1 MTTDSNRLP
10 KRFVRFK
17 ETYPAVGQAYDELSK
32 AVADAGPL
40 DARTRALVKLA
51 IAVGARMEGAVHS
64 HVRKA
69 LEVGCSAE
77 EIKHAVLQA
86 TTTIGFP
93 NMMAAYS
100 WTESVLEKGNGS

>member
-1 MTTDSNRLP
+1 MANEESRVP

-17 ETYPAVGQAYDELSK
+17 QTYPAIGQAYEELSD

-40 DARTRALVKLA
+40 DAKTRALVKLA

-69 LEVGCSAE
+69 LDAGCTAE
-77 EIKHAVLQA
+77 EIRHAMLQA

-100 WTESVLEKGNGS
+100 